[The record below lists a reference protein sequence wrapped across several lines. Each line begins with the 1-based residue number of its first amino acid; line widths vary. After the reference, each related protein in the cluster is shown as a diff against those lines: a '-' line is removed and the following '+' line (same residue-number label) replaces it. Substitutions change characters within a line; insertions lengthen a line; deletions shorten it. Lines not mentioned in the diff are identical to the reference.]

1 MAMMK
6 ARVRVWC
13 LAWFVTA
20 CLYSAP
26 VTSTVFSV
34 KNYGAAGDGTTI
46 DTPAINRAIEAAAAS
61 GGGTVF
67 VPAGTY
73 LCYSI
78 RLKSNVCLYLDQ
90 GAAILGRG
98 SRRGRRP
105 LRPSGAKRVGDVE
118 DFSANDSRPIPDTPM
133 LSVKTKDF

>member
-1 MAMMK
+1 MMK

-34 KNYGAAGDGTTI
+34 KNHGAAGDGTTI

-61 GGGTVF
+61 GGGIVF

-73 LCYSI
+73 LCYSTQEQ
-78 RLKSNVCLYLDQ
+78 RLPVPGPRGCDS
-90 GAAILGRG
+90 GRG

-118 DFSANDSRPIPDTPM
+118 DFSAHDSRPIPDTPM